1 MSSPPVR
8 PLGAAG
14 GHPRIG
20 VDRLVRE
27 ARASQAPLVIDRH
40 RPGRSALHLLGRYR
54 SRVAVAVLF
63 FAVKD
68 TPLWLLPV
76 VTGAIVDVVVAG
88 GPESTLWLWA
98 GVALIALL
106 QNYPNHVMYTRLYM
120 SSVRQTGTDL
130 RNALAARLQNL
141 SIGFHS
147 RASSSIV
154 QTKVVRDVENIE
166 TMFQQVGHPLLS
178 ATMVAIGA
186 VVMTA
191 VEVPAFLPVYACAIP
206 LAVLLRAFL
215 GRRSRRSNEEFRREV
230 EHFSARVGEM
240 ATLIP
245 ITRAHGLEQTA
256 VDRVA
261 AGAEGVRSAGYSLDL
276 LNGRFASLSWVSL
289 QLLGIACL
297 VLAAWV
303 SISGWLPITPGQV
316 VLLSS
321 YFALLTGAMTNLLML
336 LPVVAR
342 GTESVR
348 SIGELLEDPDL
359 ESNEGKARVGEVRG
373 RIRLE
378 HVTYLYGE
386 ESVGV
391 RDIALDIEP
400 GRTVAFV
407 GSSGSGKSTML
418 NLVLGFLRPT
428 SGRILLDG
436 VDAET
441 LDLRTWRRSV
451 SVVPQESVLFE
462 GSIRDNVAYGLTG
475 VSEERILAA
484 LRDANALEFVREL
497 PGGVD
502 SIVGERGARLS
513 GGQRQRI
520 AIARA
525 LVRDPRVLLLDEA
538 TSALDPESEA
548 AVKEALLRLMR
559 GRTTLVVAHRLSTI
573 RSADRIVVLERGRIV
588 EVGSHERL
596 LAAGGR
602 YATLHSVQA
611 GR

>member
-1 MSSPPVR
+1 MDAP
-8 PLGAAG
+8 
-14 GHPRIG
+14 IG

-27 ARASQAPLVIDRH
+27 ARASQAPLLLDRQH
-40 RPGRSALHLLGRYR
+40 PGRSALRLLGRYR
-54 SRVAVAVLF
+54 PRVVVAVLF

-98 GVALIALL
+98 GIALIALL

-120 SSVRQTGTDL
+120 SAVRQTGTDL

-166 TMFQQVGHPLLS
+166 VMFQQVGHPLLS
-178 ATMVAIGA
+178 ASMVAIGA
-186 VVMTA
+186 IVMTA
-191 VEVPAFLPVYACAIP
+191 IEVPAFLPVYACAIP

-215 GRRSRRSNEEFRREV
+215 GRRSRRSNEQFRREV

-256 VDRVA
+256 VARVA
-261 AGAEGVRSAGYSLDL
+261 AGAEGVRSAGYTLDL

-336 LPVVAR
+336 LPVIAR

-359 ESNEGKARVGEVRG
+359 ESNEGKAPAGEVRG
-373 RIRLE
+373 RIRLDD
-378 HVTYLYGE
+378 VTYRYGE
-386 ESVGV
+386 ESIGV
-391 RDIALDIEP
+391 RDIDLDIEP
-400 GRTVAFV
+400 GTTVAFV

-428 SGRILLDG
+428 GGRLLLDG

-451 SVVPQESVLFE
+451 SVVPQDSVLFE

-475 VSEERILAA
+475 VAEERVLAA
-484 LRDANALEFVREL
+484 LRDANALDFVREL
-497 PGGVD
+497 PDGID
-502 SIVGERGARLS
+502 SVVGERGARLS

-573 RSADRIVVLERGRIV
+573 RSADVIVVLERGRIV
-588 EVGSHERL
+588 ETGSHEEL

-602 YATLHSVQA
+602 YATLHTVQA